1 MALQYNAATLP
12 AGDQFKGYGSQASAA
27 APSGMD
33 YSLPMSGIFEARPG
47 PAKQT
52 GHDVPLGSYPITAGS
67 YAPGELRPIG
77 VASGVY
83 LAVAEG
89 TRVDSVYYPYVGFTG
104 HTYLAE
110 SGIVHTFSSNP

>member
-12 AGDQFKGYGSQASAA
+12 TGDQFKGYGSQASAS
-27 APSGMD
+27 APSGID

-47 PAKQT
+47 AAKQV
-52 GHDVPLGSYPITAGS
+52 GHEVPQGTYPITAGS
-67 YAPGELRPIG
+67 YAPGEKRPVG

-83 LAVAEG
+83 YAVAEG

-104 HTYLAE
+104 HTHLNA
-110 SGIVHTFSSNP
+110 SGVAHSYSSNP